1 MATPLRTR
9 ALRPS
14 LFHLPPAL
22 RVSAFQATTAQRS
35 FTSTSA
41 PFTLVDLAVTPPS
54 YLLDL
59 LHTSLGLPWYA
70 VLPATAL
77 VVRSSL
83 LYFLSARIDRRKQG
97 LQANLVPVAAAR
109 ANMQLHNPD
118 EWQRRRRMPP
128 LLRPLID
135 ELKGRWTVRSEA
147 QALNKQFGV
156 SHLGGFPSFFASFGL
171 LIAVTEAVRMR
182 CGSREGLLPLVLHP
196 FERMREAL
204 FGKAPSPSPESTAAS
219 GEGAAAAR
227 GLSEDQLRAAMVT
240 DADGNVTVDFAQLQ
254 QAAQDLPPAPTAYSA
269 SFDPSLQLEGLPW
282 CLDLTLPDTSFILP
296 TSLVLIIASG
306 IIFKPGQSLSKPA
319 RSPPSA
325 KPSAPTT
332 TTSPSPSSSSSSS
345 SSSSPTK
352 QQQQQQQP
360 PLPSTPPFRLL
371 PRITNLQR
379 LQLSIL
385 FPFWLAALQFP
396 AAIVLYIASSSAVTQ
411 LQKLWVYRKMMARG
425 GVAGGGIQPCRR
437 PLRLK
442 VRKEWINQ

>member
-1 MATPLRTR
+1 MAPPLRTR
-9 ALRPS
+9 ALRPA

-22 RVSAFQATTAQRS
+22 RVSAFQATTAQRTFS
-35 FTSTSA
+35 STSS
-41 PFTLVDLAVTPPS
+41 PFTLLDIAVTPPS

-59 LHTSLGLPWYA
+59 FHDSLGLPWYA

-83 LYFLSARIDRRKQG
+83 LYFLSSRNDRRKQG
-97 LQANLVPVAAAR
+97 LEANLTPVAAAR
-109 ANMQLHNPD
+109 VTRQLNSP
-118 EWQRRRRMPP
+118 EVVQKLSRTLPF
-128 LLRPLID
+128 LRPFSV
-135 ELKGRWTVRSEA
+135 GFNRWFTSRSEFRTL
-147 QALNKQFGV
+147 QKQFGI
-156 SHLGGFPSFFASFGL
+156 SRPRGGGLLNFGV

-182 CGSREGLLPLVLHP
+182 CGTREGLLPLALHP
-196 FERMREAL
+196 FEKMREAL
-204 FGKAPSPSPESTAAS
+204 TGKAPSPSPPEHAAAS
-219 GEGAAAAR
+219 GEGAASAR

-282 CLDLTLPDTSFILP
+282 CLDLTLPDTTFILP

-306 IIFKPGQSLSKPA
+306 IIFRPGQSFSKPP

-325 KPSAPTT
+325 KPSPAAP
-332 TTSPSPSSSSSSS
+332 PPP
-345 SSSSPTK
+345 SSSPT
-352 QQQQQQQP
+352 QQQP
-360 PLPSTPPFRLL
+360 PPIPSTPPYRLL

-396 AAIVLYIASSSAVTQ
+396 AATVLYIASSSAITQ
-411 LQKLWVYRKMMARG
+411 LQKLWVYRKMMSG
-425 GVAGGGIQPCRR
+425 GGGAAAGIQPCRR

>member
-35 FTSTSA
+35 FSSTSP
-41 PFTLVDLAVTPPS
+41 PFTLVDIAVTPPS

-59 LHTSLGLPWYA
+59 LHNSLGLPWYA

-77 VVRSSL
+77 IVRSSL
-83 LYFLSARIDRRKQG
+83 LYFFSSRNDRRKQG
-97 LQANLVPVAAAR
+97 LRATLSPVIAAR
-109 ANMQLHNPD
+109 VTRQLNNP
-118 EWQRRRRMPP
+118 EAVQKSWRTLPF
-128 LLRPLID
+128 LRPLFAAFRAYFTRRA
-135 ELKGRWTVRSEA
+135 ESRTLE
-147 QALNKQFGV
+147 KQFGI
-156 SHLGGFPSFFASFGL
+156 SQPRGGGFVSFGV

-182 CGSREGLLPLVLHP
+182 CGTREGLLPLALHP
-196 FERMREAL
+196 FEKMREAL
-204 FGKAPSPSPESTAAS
+204 FGKAPDPSPSESAAAS
-219 GEGAAAAR
+219 GEGAATAR
-227 GLSEDQLRAAMVT
+227 GLSEDQLRAAMAT

-282 CLDLTLPDTSFILP
+282 CLDLTLPDTTFILP

-306 IIFKPGQSLSKPA
+306 IVFRPGQSLSKPPPF
-319 RSPPSA
+319 SPPSA
-325 KPSAPTT
+325 KPSAAAPL
-332 TTSPSPSSSSSSS
+332 PP
-345 SSSSPTK
+345 SSSPTEH
-352 QQQQQQQP
+352 QP
-360 PLPSTPPFRLL
+360 PPIPSTPPYRLL

-396 AAIVLYIASSSAVTQ
+396 AATVLYIASSSAITQ
-411 LQKLWVYRKMMARG
+411 FQKLWVYRKMMSGVG
-425 GVAGGGIQPCRR
+425 GGAAAGGIQPCRR

>member
-22 RVSAFQATTAQRS
+22 PVSAFQATTAQRS

-83 LYFLSARIDRRKQG
+83 LYYLSARNDRRKQG
-97 LQANLVPVAAAR
+97 LQANLVPVVAAR
-109 ANMQLHNPD
+109 TTRQLNSP
-118 EWQRRRRMPP
+118 EAEQTRRRTPP
-128 LLRPLID
+128 FLRPFFVAV
-135 ELKGRWTVRSEA
+135 KGYLTRRNEFRTLE
-147 QALNKQFGV
+147 KQFGIWRFRDRAGWLV
-156 SHLGGFPSFFASFGL
+156 NFGF

-196 FERMREAL
+196 FEKMREAL
-204 FGKAPSPSPESTAAS
+204 FGKAPSPSPESAAAS
-219 GEGAAAAR
+219 GEGSAAAAR

-282 CLDLTLPDTSFILP
+282 CLDLTLSDTSFILP
-296 TSLVLIIASG
+296 TSLVLVIASG
-306 IIFKPGQSLSKPA
+306 IVFRPGQSLTKP
-319 RSPPSA
+319 RNSPAA
-325 KPSAPTT
+325 KPSAPSTSP
-332 TTSPSPSSSSSSS
+332 SPSPSSSSS
-345 SSSSPTK
+345 PI
-352 QQQQQQQP
+352 QQQQQP
-360 PLPSTPPFRLL
+360 PLQTTPPFRLL

-425 GVAGGGIQPCRR
+425 GGVAGGAGIQPCRR

>member
-1 MATPLRTR
+1 
-9 ALRPS
+9 
-14 LFHLPPAL
+14 
-22 RVSAFQATTAQRS
+22 
-35 FTSTSA
+35 
-41 PFTLVDLAVTPPS
+41 DLAVTPPS

-83 LYFLSARIDRRKQG
+83 LYFLSARNDRRKQG
-97 LQANLVPVAAAR
+97 LQANLIPVVAARTAR
-109 ANMQLHNPD
+109 QLNSPEAEQD
-118 EWQRRRRMPP
+118 LRRTAPF
-128 LLRPLID
+128 LRPFYVAA
-135 ELKGRWTVRSEA
+135 KGYFTRRNEFRTLE
-147 QALNKQFGV
+147 KQFGISRFRDRAGWLV
-156 SHLGGFPSFFASFGL
+156 NFGF

-182 CGSREGLLPLVLHP
+182 CGSREGLLPLALRP
-196 FERMREAL
+196 FEKMREVL
-204 FGKAPSPSPESTAAS
+204 NGKPPTPSPESAATS

-296 TSLVLIIASG
+296 TSLVLILAAG
-306 IIFKPGQSLSKPA
+306 IVFRPGQFLPKP
-319 RSPPSA
+319 RPPPFT
-325 KPSAPTT
+325 KPSAPT
-332 TTSPSPSSSSSSS
+332 SPPSSS
-345 SSSSPTK
+345 PP
-352 QQQQQQQP
+352 QQQQQP

-371 PRITNLQR
+371 PGITNLQR
-379 LQLSIL
+379 LQLCIL
-385 FPFWLAALQFP
+385 PPFWVVALQFP

-411 LQKLWVYRKMMARG
+411 LQKLWVYRKMIARG
-425 GVAGGGIQPCRR
+425 GGVAAAGIQPCRR

>member
-22 RVSAFQATTAQRS
+22 RVSAFQATTAQRTVS
-35 FTSTSA
+35 STSA

-83 LYFLSARIDRRKQG
+83 LYFLSARNDRRKQG
-97 LQANLVPVAAAR
+97 LQANLIPVVAAR
-109 ANMQLHNPD
+109 TTRQLNSP
-118 EWQRRRRMPP
+118 EAEQKRRRTHP
-128 LLRPLID
+128 LLRPLVD
-135 ELKGRWTVRSEA
+135 EFKGRWTRRKEFRT
-147 QALNKQFGV
+147 LEKQFGIWRFRDRGAWLV
-156 SHLGGFPSFFASFGL
+156 NFGF

-196 FERMREAL
+196 FEKMREAL
-204 FGKAPSPSPESTAAS
+204 FGKAPSPSPESAATG
-219 GEGAAAAR
+219 GESAATGR
-227 GLSEDQLRAAMVT
+227 GLSEEQLRAAMVT

-306 IIFKPGQSLSKPA
+306 IIFRPGQSLSKP
-319 RSPPSA
+319 RNPSPA
-325 KPSAPTT
+325 KPSASTL
-332 TTSPSPSSSSSSS
+332 
-345 SSSSPTK
+345 SSSPPSSQT
-352 QQQQQQQP
+352 QQQQP

-385 FPFWLAALQFP
+385 PLFWIVALQFP

-425 GVAGGGIQPCRR
+425 GGVAGGAGIQPCRR

>member
-22 RVSAFQATTAQRS
+22 RVSAFQATTAQRTFS
-35 FTSTSA
+35 STSA
-41 PFTLVDLAVTPPS
+41 PFTLVDIAVTPPS

-59 LHTSLGLPWYA
+59 LHTSLGLPWYV

-83 LYFLSARIDRRKQG
+83 LYFLSSRDNRRTQG
-97 LQANLVPVAAAR
+97 LRANLVPVAAAR
-109 ANMQLHNPD
+109 VTRQLNSP
-118 EWQRRRRMPP
+118 EAVQTRQRTPP
-128 LLRPLID
+128 RLRPFF
-135 ELKGRWTVRSEA
+135 EAFKGWNTRRHEYRTL
-147 QALNKQFGV
+147 QKQFGV
-156 SHLGGFPSFFASFGL
+156 SPLRAGFLLNFGI

-182 CGSREGLLPLVLHP
+182 CGSREGLLPLALHP
-196 FERMREAL
+196 FEKLREAL
-204 FGKAPSPSPESTAAS
+204 FGEVPTPSPESAAAS

-227 GLSEDQLRAAMVT
+227 GLSEDQLRAAMIT

-254 QAAQDLPPAPTAYSA
+254 QAAQDLPQAPTAYSA
-269 SFDPSLQLEGLPW
+269 SFDPSLQFEGLPW
-282 CLDLTLPDTSFILP
+282 CLDLTLPDSSFILP
-296 TSLVLIIASG
+296 TSLVLIIATG
-306 IIFKPGQSLSKPA
+306 IIFNNPARFLSKP
-319 RSPPSA
+319 RSSPAVKPP
-325 KPSAPTT
+325 APTP
-332 TTSPSPSSSSSSS
+332 SPSP
-345 SSSSPTK
+345 T
-352 QQQQQQQP
+352 QQQP
-360 PLPSTPPFRLL
+360 PTLPSTPPFRLL

-396 AAIVLYIASSSAVTQ
+396 AAIVLYIASSSAITN
-411 LQKLWVYRKMMARG
+411 LQKLWVYRKMMG
-425 GVAGGGIQPCRR
+425 DGVGVGIQPCRR

>member
-22 RVSAFQATTAQRS
+22 RVSAFQATTAQRTFS
-35 FTSTSA
+35 STSA
-41 PFTLVDLAVTPPS
+41 PFSLVDLAVTPPA

-83 LYFLSARIDRRKQG
+83 LYLLSARNDRRKEG
-97 LQANLVPVAAAR
+97 LRANLVPVATAR
-109 ANMQLHNPD
+109 VTRQLNSP
-118 EWQRRRRMPP
+118 EAEQKRRRTAPF
-128 LLRPLID
+128 LRPFF
-135 ELKGRWTVRSEA
+135 EA
-147 QALNKQFGV
+147 VNGWLTRRNEFRTLEKQFGI
-156 SHLGGFPSFFASFGL
+156 SPFRGGWLVNFGV

-182 CGSREGLLPLVLHP
+182 CGSREGLLPLALHP
-196 FERMREAL
+196 FEKMREAL
-204 FGKAPSPSPESTAAS
+204 NGQAPVPSPESAAAS
-219 GEGAAAAR
+219 GDGAAAAR

-254 QAAQDLPPAPTAYSA
+254 QAAQDLPQAPTAYSA

-282 CLDLTLPDTSFILP
+282 CLDLTLPDSSFILP
-296 TSLVLIIASG
+296 TSLVLIMAAG
-306 IIFKPGQSLSKPA
+306 IVFKPGQSLSKP

-325 KPSAPTT
+325 KPSAPTPP
-332 TTSPSPSSSSSSS
+332 SPSP
-345 SSSSPTK
+345 T
-352 QQQQQQQP
+352 QQQP
-360 PLPSTPPFRLL
+360 LPPPYRLL

-385 FPFWLAALQFP
+385 FPFWLVALQFP
-396 AAIVLYIASSSAVTQ
+396 AAIVLYIMSSSAITN
-411 LQKLWVYRKMMARG
+411 LQRWWVYRKMMGGG
-425 GVAGGGIQPCRR
+425 GVGAAAGIQPCRR

>member
-22 RVSAFQATTAQRS
+22 RVSAFQATAAQRTFS
-35 FTSTSA
+35 STSA
-41 PFTLVDLAVTPPS
+41 PFSLVDFAVTPPA

-83 LYFLSARIDRRKQG
+83 LYFLSARNDRRKEG
-97 LQANLVPVAAAR
+97 LRANLFPVAAAR
-109 ANMQLHNPD
+109 VTRQLTSP
-118 EWQRRRRMPP
+118 EAEQKRRRTAPF
-128 LLRPLID
+128 LRPYF
-135 ELKGRWTVRSEA
+135 EA
-147 QALNKQFGV
+147 VNGWLTRRNEFRTLEKQFGI
-156 SHLGGFPSFFASFGL
+156 SPFRGGWLVNFGV

-182 CGSREGLLPLVLHP
+182 CGSREGLLPLALHP
-196 FERMREAL
+196 FEKMREAL
-204 FGKAPSPSPESTAAS
+204 NGKSPTPSPGSAAAS

-240 DADGNVTVDFAQLQ
+240 DANGNVTVDLAQLQ
-254 QAAQDLPPAPTAYSA
+254 HAAQDLPPAPTAYSA

-282 CLDLTLPDTSFILP
+282 CLDLTLPDSSFILP
-296 TSLVLIIASG
+296 TSLVLIIAAG
-306 IIFKPGQSLSKPA
+306 IIFKPGQSFSKP

-325 KPSAPTT
+325 KPSAPNNTT
-332 TTSPSPSSSSSSS
+332 PSPSP
-345 SSSSPTK
+345 T
-352 QQQQQQQP
+352 QQQP
-360 PLPSTPPFRLL
+360 LTPPYRLL

-379 LQLSIL
+379 LHLSIL
-385 FPFWLAALQFP
+385 FPFWLVALQFP
-396 AAIVLYIASSSAVTQ
+396 AAIVLYIASSSAIAT
-411 LQKLWVYRKMMARG
+411 LQRWWVYRKMMGGG
-425 GVAGGGIQPCRR
+425 GVGAAAGGIQPCRR

>member
-22 RVSAFQATTAQRS
+22 RVSAFQATTAQRT
-35 FTSTSA
+35 FTSTSTPTSA

-83 LYFLSARIDRRKQG
+83 LYYLSARNDRRKQG
-97 LQANLVPVAAAR
+97 LQANLIPVVAARTAR
-109 ANMQLHNPD
+109 QLNSP
-118 EWQRRRRMPP
+118 EAEQRRRRTPP
-128 LLRPLID
+128 FLRPFLVAV
-135 ELKGRWTVRSEA
+135 KGYLTRRNEFRTLE
-147 QALNKQFGV
+147 KQFGIWRFRDRAGWLV
-156 SHLGGFPSFFASFGL
+156 NFGF

-196 FERMREAL
+196 FEKMREAL
-204 FGKAPSPSPESTAAS
+204 FGKAPSPSPESAAAS
-219 GEGAAAAR
+219 GEGSAAAAR

-240 DADGNVTVDFAQLQ
+240 DADGNVSVDFAQLQ

-306 IIFKPGQSLSKPA
+306 IIFRPGQSLSKPA

-332 TTSPSPSSSSSSS
+332 TTSPSPSSSS
-345 SSSSPTK
+345 PT
-352 QQQQQQQP
+352 QQQP
-360 PLPSTPPFRLL
+360 PLPTTPPFRLL

-411 LQKLWVYRKMMARG
+411 LQKLWVYRKMVARGGG
-425 GVAGGGIQPCRR
+425 GVAGGAGIQPCRR

>member
-22 RVSAFQATTAQRS
+22 RVSAFQATTAQRTFS
-35 FTSTSA
+35 STSA
-41 PFTLVDLAVTPPS
+41 PFSLVDFAVTPPS

-83 LYFLSARIDRRKQG
+83 LYFLSARNDRRKEG
-97 LQANLVPVAAAR
+97 LRANLVPVATAR
-109 ANMQLHNPD
+109 VTRQLNSP
-118 EWQRRRRMPP
+118 EAERKRRRTAPF
-128 LLRPLID
+128 LRPFF
-135 ELKGRWTVRSEA
+135 EA
-147 QALNKQFGV
+147 ANGWLTRRNEFRTLEKQFGI
-156 SHLGGFPSFFASFGL
+156 SPFRGGWLVNFGV

-182 CGSREGLLPLVLHP
+182 CGSREGLLPLALHP
-196 FERMREAL
+196 FEKMREAL
-204 FGKAPSPSPESTAAS
+204 NGKAPVPSPESAAAAS

-254 QAAQDLPPAPTAYSA
+254 QFAQDLPPAPTAYSA

-282 CLDLTLPDTSFILP
+282 CLDLTLPDSSFILP
-296 TSLVLIIASG
+296 TSLVLIMAAG
-306 IIFKPGQSLSKPA
+306 IVFKPGQSLSKP
-319 RSPPSA
+319 RSSPSA
-325 KPSAPTT
+325 KPPVPTT
-332 TTSPSPSSSSSSS
+332 APASPSPT
-345 SSSSPTK
+345 P
-352 QQQQQQQP
+352 QQP
-360 PLPSTPPFRLL
+360 LPPPYRLL
-371 PRITNLQR
+371 PPITNLQR

-385 FPFWLAALQFP
+385 PPFWLVALQFP
-396 AAIVLYIASSSAVTQ
+396 AAIVLYVASSSAITT
-411 LQKLWVYRKMMARG
+411 LQKWWVYRKMMGGG
-425 GVAGGGIQPCRR
+425 GVGAAAGIQPCRR

>member
-22 RVSAFQATTAQRS
+22 RVSAFQATTAQRTFS
-35 FTSTSA
+35 STSS
-41 PFTLVDLAVTPPS
+41 PFTLVDIAVTPPS

-59 LHTSLGLPWYA
+59 LHNSLGLPWYA

-77 VVRSSL
+77 IVRSSL
-83 LYFLSARIDRRKQG
+83 LYFFSSRNDRRKQG
-97 LQANLVPVAAAR
+97 LRATLSPVIAAR
-109 ANMQLHNPD
+109 VTRQLNSP
-118 EWQRRRRMPP
+118 EAVQKRWRTLPF
-128 LLRPLID
+128 LRPLVAAFSAYFTRRT
-135 ELKGRWTVRSEA
+135 ESRTLE
-147 QALNKQFGV
+147 KQFGI
-156 SHLGGFPSFFASFGL
+156 SQPRGGGFVSFGV

-182 CGSREGLLPLVLHP
+182 CGTREGLLPLALHP
-196 FERMREAL
+196 FEKMREAL
-204 FGKAPSPSPESTAAS
+204 FGKAPGPSPSESAAAS
-219 GEGAAAAR
+219 GEGAAPAR

-254 QAAQDLPPAPTAYSA
+254 QAAQDLPPVPTAYSA

-282 CLDLTLPDTSFILP
+282 CLDLTLPDTTFILP

-306 IIFKPGQSLSKPA
+306 IVFRPGQSLSKPPPF
-319 RSPPSA
+319 SPPSSA
-325 KPSAPTT
+325 KPSAAAPA
-332 TTSPSPSSSSSSS
+332 PLP
-345 SSSSPTK
+345 SSSPTE
-352 QQQQQQQP
+352 QQQP
-360 PLPSTPPFRLL
+360 PPTPSTPPYRLL
-371 PRITNLQR
+371 PRIANLQR

-396 AAIVLYIASSSAVTQ
+396 AATVLYIASSSAITQ
-411 LQKLWVYRKMMARG
+411 LQKLRVYRKMMSGGGG
-425 GVAGGGIQPCRR
+425 GVAAGIQPCRR